1 MLLSN
6 LIPYSTNL
14 YSVHKTFV
22 LYSLNFLY
30 SLLLLLSYNVKLTPN
45 TKLRDDYKSLDL
57 LCDDLQ
63 LDKAELEAKLSAI
76 DYNYDLGLN
85 KFI

>member
-1 MLLSN
+1 MIPNDPMILLSF
-6 LIPYSTNL
+6 I
-14 YSVHKTFV
+14 
-22 LYSLNFLY
+22 
-30 SLLLLLSYNVKLTPN
+30 N

-63 LDKAELEAKLSAI
+63 LNKAELEAKLSAI
-76 DYNYDLGLN
+76 DYKYDPGLN

>member
-1 MLLSN
+1 MIPSDPMILLSF
-6 LIPYSTNL
+6 I
-14 YSVHKTFV
+14 
-22 LYSLNFLY
+22 
-30 SLLLLLSYNVKLTPN
+30 N

-76 DYNYDLGLN
+76 DYKYDPDLN

>member
-1 MLLSN
+1 MIPNDPMILLSF
-6 LIPYSTNL
+6 I
-14 YSVHKTFV
+14 
-22 LYSLNFLY
+22 
-30 SLLLLLSYNVKLTPN
+30 N

-76 DYNYDLGLN
+76 DYKYDPGLN

>member
-1 MLLSN
+1 MIPNDPMILLSF
-6 LIPYSTNL
+6 I
-14 YSVHKTFV
+14 
-22 LYSLNFLY
+22 
-30 SLLLLLSYNVKLTPN
+30 N

-63 LDKAELEAKLSAI
+63 IDKTELEAKLSTI
-76 DYNYDLGLN
+76 DYKYDPDLN